1 MRIALVNPPPHQV
14 VDQYD
19 VPDFTRLGLVCLA
32 SQLRR
37 EEAGCVVEIVDAKF
51 ERLSCAQIASRLR
64 AFRPDLVGLTAF
76 TNEIKPA
83 ARVARDVKGLSPSI
97 VTVIGGVHVSTLPS
111 ETMVEFPDFDVG
123 VVGEGERTF
132 VDLVRALARGA
143 SFDSVPGLALLRD
156 GHTVLTA
163 ERERIEDMDAIAPP
177 DWGLV
182 PAAQRYLVMTQR
194 GCPYRCTFC
203 ANPNGRVVRARS
215 VESVVEE
222 MSYLVERFQPREIIM
237 CDEIF
242 TLDGERTH
250 RLLDAMIAA
259 DLGRRVRW
267 WAQTHVNTV
276 DRALFAK
283 MKAAGCHMC
292 GLGIETGDP
301 EVMRRMRKGI
311 SIERVVAAREAAASV
326 GLPVESLMIIGHPH
340 ETWETAMRTIDF
352 AVALNPD
359 RPIFGVMVPYPGT
372 HVAELARRG
381 EGGYRLISTD
391 WNDYNKQI
399 GHAMEFEGLS
409 RRQLESLQMWGY
421 LKVFLANRRHR
432 DLARFAWSY
441 RSEGWAVVKKVL
453 LGRNPPAFDE
463 GARREPERPSPYFAG
478 ARVAKRRVPV
488 VAA

>member
-1 MRIALVNPPPHQV
+1 MRVALVNPPPYQV

-19 VPDFTRLGLVCLA
+19 TPDFTRLGLAYLA
-32 SQLRR
+32 AQLRR
-37 EEAGCVVEIVDAKF
+37 DAPGCTVEIVDAKF
-51 ERLSCAQIASRLR
+51 ERLSYAAVKARLR

-76 TNEIKPA
+76 TNEINQA
-83 ARVARDVKGLSPSI
+83 ARVARDVKELSRDV
-97 VTVIGGVHVSTLPS
+97 VTVIGGVHVSTLPA
-111 ETMVEFPDFDVG
+111 ETMLEFPELDVG
-123 VVGEGERTF
+123 VVGEGERTIVEL
-132 VDLVRALARGA
+132 VDALARGDGLDGIA
-143 SFDSVPGLALLRD
+143 GLAFLRD
-156 GHTVLTA
+156 GRPVVTA
-163 ERERIEDMDAIAPP
+163 ERERIEDQDTIASPAW
-177 DWGLV
+177 DLL

-215 VESVVEE
+215 VESVVAE
-222 MSYLVERFQPREIIM
+222 MREIADRFHPREILV

-242 TLDGERTH
+242 TIDGERTH

-276 DRALFAK
+276 DRELFAK

-301 EVMRRMRKGI
+301 EIMRRMRKGI
-311 SIERVVAAREAAASV
+311 SIDRVVAAREAAASV

-399 GHAMEFEGLS
+399 GHAMEFERLS
-409 RRQLESLQMWGY
+409 RRQLELLQMWAY
-421 LKVFLANRRHR
+421 LKVFLANGRHA

-441 RSEGWAVVKKVL
+441 RSEGWAVVKKIL
-453 LGRNPPAFDE
+453 RGRGPEAFDT
-463 GARREPERPSPYFAG
+463 RRSPYFAN
-478 ARVAKRRVPV
+478 ARADKRRMPV
-488 VAA
+488 ITA